1 MQFRCLY
8 VAQII
13 AFITARK
20 FRDCVKGST
29 LRQSQLRNPP
39 VHRCFAGLRGAAAGI
54 GGTAYNATNRT
65 TKQTI
70 AAPRPRPPL
79 PGPYSMRLSLE
90 AGKVIKSFPLSGPL
104 NRSL

>member
-70 AAPRPRPPL
+70 AAPRPGGGGTWPVFYAAVF
-79 PGPYSMRLSLE
+79 G
-90 AGKVIKSFPLSGPL
+90 GWKSY
-104 NRSL
+104 